1 MDRPAPE
8 TYQPPVTW
16 WGQTWRLLLT
26 LSISF
31 VIWVS
36 YAELMVEQAPLLFF
50 LDIAA
55 GLVAYVLMFFR
66 RRWPL
71 TMALLT
77 NVLGAVSG
85 IAQGPATLTSVS
97 LATRRRLTHVVLV
110 GVVALAASTVFT
122 ETAPAAGSD
131 PAWISF
137 LAGLFAIAGSMG
149 WGMYIGS
156 RRELLWTLRH
166 RAERAEAEQELRVA
180 QSRGTERARIAR
192 EMHDVLAHRIS
203 QISMHAGALSFREDL
218 SADEMRDSV
227 AVIRDKAH
235 EALTDLRSVLGVL
248 RDDETGR
255 PMSTPQPTYGDVPVL
270 VAECV
275 ASGMYVTLH
284 DDVPCGEPM
293 PDAVGR
299 TLYRIVQEALTNARK
314 HAPGARVTVTVS
326 GGPEDGIDVSV
337 RNPLGFGPTA
347 MPGAGLGLV
356 GLRERAVLRGGRLEH
371 HTDHGVFELRAWIP
385 WAS

>member
-1 MDRPAPE
+1 VDRPAPE
-8 TYQPPVTW
+8 TYQPPLTW

-26 LSISF
+26 LSISA
-31 VIWVS
+31 VLWVS
-36 YAELMVEQAPLLFF
+36 YAEVMLDEMPVLFVV
-50 LDIAA
+50 DIGA

-71 TMALLT
+71 TVALVT

-85 IAQGPATLTSVS
+85 IAQGPGTLTSVS
-97 LATRRRLTHVVLV
+97 LATRRRLSHVVLV
-110 GVVALAASTVFT
+110 AVVALAASTVFT
-122 ETAPAAGSD
+122 ETAPSSTSD

-137 LAGLFAIAGSMG
+137 LAGLFAISASMG

-255 PMSTPQPTYGDVPVL
+255 PMSAPQPTYADVPVL

-284 DDVPCGEPM
+284 DDVPCDEPM

-314 HAPGARVTVTVS
+314 HAPGARVTLTVS
-326 GGPEDGIDVSV
+326 GGPEDGVDVTV

-347 MPGAGLGLV
+347 VPGAGLGLV

-371 HTDHGVFELRAWIP
+371 RADHGSFELRAWIP
-385 WAS
+385 WTS